1 MRLLPIAFALAV
13 AGCSAAPV
21 ARMDDP
27 APRAVVA
34 SKSTAPAVLPMQ
46 PGPQPQPAMSN
57 GNIATDFLDLHFR
70 LETGRDL
77 AVFTRFETPVT
88 VAVTGNPPA
97 TLGPDLA
104 RLLSRLRA
112 EAGIDIRQIGA
123 GEGQPNIVIEAVS
136 RDRIRAVFPGAACF
150 VVPNVTSLDDFRRK
164 RGSAQVSWTGLTTRE
179 RMGIFVPNDASP
191 QELRDCLHEELAQAL
206 GPVNDLYRLSNSV
219 FNDDNIHTVLTPF
232 DMLILR
238 AAYAP
243 GLESGMTRDAVAARL
258 PGILSA
264 LNPAGDAIADSPK
277 VQTPRVWIEAVQDT
291 LSHGTPAPQRQMA
304 ISRAL
309 TVASDLRLN
318 DHRRG
323 FSHYVAGRLI
333 QGTDP
338 VAAQTHFDAARRF
351 FAATPG
357 TDLHQAYLAAQVAAF
372 AITRADG
379 STALAEIGPA
389 LSTARAAENAALVAT
404 LMLMKAEAL
413 ELTGQRDAARAVRVD
428 SMGWAR
434 YGFGPDW
441 AVRTRMQEIAAL
453 NPAGS

>member
-1 MRLLPIAFALAV
+1 MKLLPLAIALV
-13 AGCSAAPV
+13 LAGCSAAPV
-21 ARMDDP
+21 ARMADP

-34 SKSTAPAVLPMQ
+34 SKSTAPTILPMQ
-46 PGPQPQPAMSN
+46 PGPQPQPASSN
-57 GNIATDFLDLHFR
+57 ATIAADFLDLHFR
-70 LETGRDL
+70 LENGRDL
-77 AVFTRFETPVT
+77 PVFTRFETPVT
-88 VAVTGNPPA
+88 IAVTGKPPA

-104 RLLSRLRA
+104 RLLARLRA
-112 EAGIDIRQIGA
+112 EAGIDIRQA
-123 GEGQPNIVIEAVS
+123 GPGEARPDIVIEAVS

-150 VVPNVTSLDDFRRK
+150 VVPNVASLDEFRRK

-219 FNDDNIHTVLTPF
+219 FNDDNIHTILTPF

-238 AAYAP
+238 VAYAP
-243 GLESGMTRDAVAARL
+243 DLASGMTRDEVAARL
-258 PGILSA
+258 PGILSS
-264 LNPAGDAIADSPK
+264 LNPAGDKVADSPK
-277 VQTPRVWIEAVQDT
+277 AETPRVWIEAVQDT
-291 LSHGTPAPQRQMA
+291 LSPATPAPQRHAA
-304 ISRAL
+304 ISRAM

-323 FSHYVAGRLI
+323 FGHYVAGRLI

-338 VAAQTHFDAARRF
+338 VAAQSHFDAARRF

-357 TDLHQAYLAAQVAAF
+357 TELHQAYLAAQVAAF

-379 STALAEIGPA
+379 HAALAEIGPA
-389 LSTARAAENAALVAT
+389 LTAARAAENAALVAT

-413 ELTGQRDAARAVRVD
+413 DLTGQHDAARAVRVD
-428 SMGWAR
+428 SMAWAR